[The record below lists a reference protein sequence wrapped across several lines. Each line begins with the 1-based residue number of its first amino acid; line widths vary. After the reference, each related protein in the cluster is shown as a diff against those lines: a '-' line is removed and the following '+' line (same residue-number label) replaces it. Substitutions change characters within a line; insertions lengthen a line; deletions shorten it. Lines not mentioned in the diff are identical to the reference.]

1 MKELKCPK
9 CGTMFTVDEADFETI
24 VSQVRNQEFAAE
36 VAKREQEIRAQY
48 ATREQLA
55 KQQAEM
61 QLQQSLAAKASEIEK
76 QNSEINVLKAQLAS
90 IAQTKEA
97 EKQAALL
104 AEKQC
109 LQELLLNK
117 EAEIARLKA
126 DMQKQLGDLQNAA
139 QLQAKQAEL
148 NIKQLNDEHRILL
161 EAKQKEVDFYKDFK
175 AKMSTKML
183 GETLEQHCAVLFE
196 KNLRPM
202 MPTAY
207 FEKDNDTTQGTKG
220 DFIFRDKVGEQEYIS
235 IMFEMKNEADTTA
248 TKHSNE
254 KFFEKLDEDRKAYY
268 LLIAEYT
275 DPATLNLL
283 KGKFQ
288 IKKTKEPNNVY
299 WSYYYGLVLENNR
312 LFRDAIEQYQT
323 CKRINAST
331 LFDEQ
336 IAYCYSKMGDFER
349 ALEYVNYVI
358 TVDSTDAD
366 YYEQRANIYGEMGNR
381 AKAIED
387 LTKYIEFYPEYSYAY
402 YRRGWYKHLDLQH
415 EAAIEDFNLSIMLD
429 STYNYAYDG
438 RGRSYMALGKTDLAK
453 ADFEKILSFDTIPNG
468 NSCAPSAYHFL
479 GNDSLAI
486 DFIRRTLQ
494 EDSTANYDAACTFAL
509 ANQVDRAVFYLRKAF
524 EHGFVRLHHIS
535 VDMDFDA
542 IRNDERFISLVE
554 KYTQKIQE
562 ANNNNSN
569 ENSAKERVVEVPF
582 TAANGVT
589 KVNCTINGLPLN
601 FVFDTGASDVTISQV
616 EANFMFKN
624 GYLSEKDIVGK
635 QHYQTADGNISVGTV
650 INLNSINFGGLSLNN
665 IRASV
670 VQSQNAP
677 LLLGQ
682 SVLQHLGKIEIDN
695 SQRILKITTKQ

>member
-24 VSQVRNQEFAAE
+24 VSQVKNQEFAAE
-36 VAKREQEIRAQY
+36 VAKREEELRAQY

-207 FEKDNDTTQGTKG
+207 FEKDNDASQGSKG

-254 KFFEKLDEDRKAYY
+254 KFFEKLDEDRRKKGCEYAVLVSMLEPESELYNQGIVDVSHKY
-268 LLIAEYT
+268 PKMFVVRPQQFITIITLLVNANKKSIELQNELAIAKNQSIDVTKFESQ
-275 DPATLNLL
+275 LL
-283 KGKFQ
+283 EFKEKFGKNYRLASEHFREA
-288 IKKTKEPNNVY
+288 IKEIDNTITHLIKTKEA
-299 WSYYYGLVLENNR
+299 LVSSEKQL
-312 LFRDAIEQYQT
+312 
-323 CKRINAST
+323 SW
-331 LFDEQ
+331 
-336 IAYCYSKMGDFER
+336 
-349 ALEYVNYVI
+349 
-358 TVDSTDAD
+358 
-366 YYEQRANIYGEMGNR
+366 AND
-381 AKAIED
+381 KATD
-387 LTKYIEFYPEYSYAY
+387 LTIKKLT
-402 YRRGWYKHLDLQH
+402 RGNPTMKKLF
-415 EAAIEDFNLSIMLD
+415 EDAQIV
-429 STYNYAYDG
+429 
-438 RGRSYMALGKTDLAK
+438 TD
-453 ADFEKILSFDTIPNG
+453 E
-468 NSCAPSAYHFL
+468 
-479 GNDSLAI
+479 
-486 DFIRRTLQ
+486 
-494 EDSTANYDAACTFAL
+494 E
-509 ANQVDRAVFYLRKAF
+509 
-524 EHGFVRLHHIS
+524 
-535 VDMDFDA
+535 
-542 IRNDERFISLVE
+542 
-554 KYTQKIQE
+554 
-562 ANNNNSN
+562 
-569 ENSAKERVVEVPF
+569 
-582 TAANGVT
+582 
-589 KVNCTINGLPLN
+589 
-601 FVFDTGASDVTISQV
+601 
-616 EANFMFKN
+616 
-624 GYLSEKDIVGK
+624 
-635 QHYQTADGNISVGTV
+635 
-650 INLNSINFGGLSLNN
+650 
-665 IRASV
+665 
-670 VQSQNAP
+670 
-677 LLLGQ
+677 
-682 SVLQHLGKIEIDN
+682 
-695 SQRILKITTKQ
+695 

>member
-1 MKELKCPK
+1 MMEIKCPK
-9 CGTMFTVDEADFETI
+9 CGTMFTVDKADFADI
-24 VSQVRNQEFAAE
+24 VSQVKNQEFAAE
-36 VAKREQEIRAQY
+36 VAKREEELRAQY

-254 KFFEKLDEDRKAYY
+254 KFFEKLDEDRRKKGCEYAVLVSMLEPESELYNQGIVDVSHKY
-268 LLIAEYT
+268 PKMFVVRPQQFITIITLLVNANKKSIELQNELAIAKSQSIDVTKFESQ
-275 DPATLNLL
+275 LL
-283 KGKFQ
+283 EFKEKFGKNYRLASEHFREA
-288 IKKTKEPNNVY
+288 IKEIDNTITHLIKTKEA
-299 WSYYYGLVLENNR
+299 LVSSEKQL
-312 LFRDAIEQYQT
+312 
-323 CKRINAST
+323 SW
-331 LFDEQ
+331 
-336 IAYCYSKMGDFER
+336 
-349 ALEYVNYVI
+349 
-358 TVDSTDAD
+358 
-366 YYEQRANIYGEMGNR
+366 AND
-381 AKAIED
+381 KATD
-387 LTKYIEFYPEYSYAY
+387 LTIKKLT
-402 YRRGWYKHLDLQH
+402 RGNPTMKKLF
-415 EAAIEDFNLSIMLD
+415 EDAQIV
-429 STYNYAYDG
+429 
-438 RGRSYMALGKTDLAK
+438 TD
-453 ADFEKILSFDTIPNG
+453 E
-468 NSCAPSAYHFL
+468 
-479 GNDSLAI
+479 
-486 DFIRRTLQ
+486 
-494 EDSTANYDAACTFAL
+494 E
-509 ANQVDRAVFYLRKAF
+509 
-524 EHGFVRLHHIS
+524 
-535 VDMDFDA
+535 
-542 IRNDERFISLVE
+542 
-554 KYTQKIQE
+554 
-562 ANNNNSN
+562 
-569 ENSAKERVVEVPF
+569 
-582 TAANGVT
+582 
-589 KVNCTINGLPLN
+589 
-601 FVFDTGASDVTISQV
+601 
-616 EANFMFKN
+616 
-624 GYLSEKDIVGK
+624 
-635 QHYQTADGNISVGTV
+635 
-650 INLNSINFGGLSLNN
+650 
-665 IRASV
+665 
-670 VQSQNAP
+670 
-677 LLLGQ
+677 
-682 SVLQHLGKIEIDN
+682 
-695 SQRILKITTKQ
+695 

>member
-1 MKELKCPK
+1 MMEIKCPK
-9 CGTMFTVDEADFETI
+9 CGTMFTVDKADYADI
-24 VSQVRNQEFAAE
+24 VSQVKNQEFAAE
-36 VAKREQEIRAQY
+36 VAKREEELRAQY

-254 KFFEKLDEDRKAYY
+254 KFFEKLDEDRRKKGCEYAVLVSMLEPESELYNQGIVDVSYKYPKMFVVRPQQFITIITLLVNANKKSIELQNELALAKSQSVDVTNFENQLLDFKEKFGNNYRLASEKFAKAIDEIDKTIAH
-268 LLIAEYT
+268 LI
-275 DPATLNLL
+275 
-283 KGKFQ
+283 
-288 IKKTKEPNNVY
+288 KTKEALL
-299 WSYYYGLVLENNR
+299 SSENNLR
-312 LFRDAIEQYQT
+312 LANDKAT
-323 CKRINAST
+323 
-331 LFDEQ
+331 
-336 IAYCYSKMGDFER
+336 
-349 ALEYVNYVI
+349 AL
-358 TVDSTDAD
+358 TV
-366 YYEQRANIYGEMGNR
+366 
-381 AKAIED
+381 KK
-387 LTKYIEFYPEYSYAY
+387 LTKGNPTMKKLFE
-402 YRRGWYKHLDLQH
+402 
-415 EAAIEDFNLSIMLD
+415 EAQVISEDAQIV
-429 STYNYAYDG
+429 
-438 RGRSYMALGKTDLAK
+438 TD
-453 ADFEKILSFDTIPNG
+453 E
-468 NSCAPSAYHFL
+468 
-479 GNDSLAI
+479 
-486 DFIRRTLQ
+486 
-494 EDSTANYDAACTFAL
+494 E
-509 ANQVDRAVFYLRKAF
+509 
-524 EHGFVRLHHIS
+524 
-535 VDMDFDA
+535 
-542 IRNDERFISLVE
+542 
-554 KYTQKIQE
+554 
-562 ANNNNSN
+562 
-569 ENSAKERVVEVPF
+569 
-582 TAANGVT
+582 
-589 KVNCTINGLPLN
+589 
-601 FVFDTGASDVTISQV
+601 
-616 EANFMFKN
+616 
-624 GYLSEKDIVGK
+624 
-635 QHYQTADGNISVGTV
+635 
-650 INLNSINFGGLSLNN
+650 
-665 IRASV
+665 
-670 VQSQNAP
+670 
-677 LLLGQ
+677 
-682 SVLQHLGKIEIDN
+682 
-695 SQRILKITTKQ
+695 